1 MAVGGGGCWCMKF
14 GTSLVSVIAGGLGL
28 LIAQPHLSAA
38 QTAVFMCVG
47 DTSLVEHNPDNNLGG
62 MAVLPIGRSDTGPI
76 ARGLFKFTVADT
88 LPAGSVIRAA
98 TLELEVVNRGLSVAR
113 EFSVH
118 RLLRAWGEGNKAGG
132 DGEEVFGAP
141 AEAGEATWNA
151 RLFPTTLWSEPGA
164 KAGADYISTASA
176 TESLSGVGRYSFIS
190 TNLASDVQGWLDNP
204 GTNFGW
210 LVKVRNELQT
220 GTLLS
225 FSSRENVAARLRVQY
240 EPPGQIS
247 PELRNVRLIAG
258 ALSFEFHAE
267 QDRSYNVEYTTDF
280 AAWLFHNVVP
290 PGPARTVT
298 VAAPVVSENRCYR
311 VVGP

>member
-1 MAVGGGGCWCMKF
+1 
-14 GTSLVSVIAGGLGL
+14 
-28 LIAQPHLSAA
+28 
-38 QTAVFMCVG
+38 MCVG
-47 DTSLVEHNPDNNLGG
+47 DTSLVEHNPNNNLGG
-62 MAVLPIGRSDTGPI
+62 MAMLPIGRSDTGPI

-88 LPAGSVIRAA
+88 LPAGAVVRAA
-98 TLELEVVNRGLSVAR
+98 TLELEVVNGGLSVAR

-118 RLLRAWGEGNKAGG
+118 RLLRAWGEGTKAGG
-132 DGEEVFGAP
+132 DGEENFGAP

-151 RLFPTTLWSEPGA
+151 RLFPTLLWSEPGA
-164 KAGADYISTASA
+164 KSGTDYISVASA
-176 TESLSGVGRYSFIS
+176 SGNLSSVGRYSLSS
-190 TNLASDVQGWLDNP
+190 TTMTSDVQSWLDNP

-210 LVKVRNELQT
+210 LIKVGNELRT

-225 FSSRENVAARLRVQY
+225 LASREHPQVRPVLRVQY

-267 QDRSYNVEYTTDF
+267 QERGYNVEYTTNL
-280 AAWLFHNVVP
+280 AAWLFHNAVP
-290 PGPARTVT
+290 SGPARTVT
-298 VAAPVVSENRCYR
+298 VIAPVVSENRCYR